1 MADNV
6 TFEGLLIS
14 QRADPADSSDGE
26 LFVFAAPARDILDW
40 ARVHRT
46 IEATGA
52 AQRGLSPTHHKRIR
66 SFVEAS
72 EKNVVPTA
80 VTLAL
85 PPGTYTVS
93 GESTERVRR
102 GELTVLRED
111 EAQPAVIID
120 GQHRLHG
127 LDGLDVPVLV
137 TVLLNAD
144 RLERALQFVVINNS
158 ARKVPTD
165 LVKGILAELNE
176 GEQEVFESR
185 LSRSGLTLGHFH
197 NALRYIDQWDESPF
211 KDLLDW
217 DINRDGERI
226 VKPAAIEKSLR
237 VILAR
242 LETRDSME
250 LDQAVELFVA
260 LWAGIKDAWN
270 GTPEEWKE
278 SRILEKA
285 GLVSCVE
292 FVVERLNQEA
302 EEGKRIEESEV
313 VTDVARQIFQPV
325 PHEFWLAEWDQK
337 GLDTDAGRQLIR
349 KAISEVRRAVAL
361 GAPEPLREVRSLN
374 FRNNE
379 ASSN

>member
-14 QRADPADSSDGE
+14 QRADPTVDSDGE
-26 LFVFAAPARDILDW
+26 LFVFAAPASDILEW
-40 ARVHRT
+40 ARVDRT
-46 IEATGA
+46 IEEKGA
-52 AQRGLSPTHHKRIR
+52 AQRALSPTHQKRIR

-72 EKNVVPTA
+72 QDNVVPTA

-85 PPGTYTVS
+85 PPDTYTVS
-93 GESTERVRR
+93 GESTSKVRGGQLTILRVK
-102 GELTVLRED
+102 ED
-111 EAQPAVIID
+111 QPAVIID

-127 LDGLDVPVLV
+127 LAGLDIPVLV

-144 RLERALQFVVINNS
+144 KLERALQFVVINNS

-176 GEQEVFESR
+176 TEQAAFESR
-185 LSRSGLTLGHFH
+185 ISRSGITLGRFH

-211 KDLLDW
+211 QNMLDW
-217 DINRDGERI
+217 DINRTGEQI

-242 LETRDSME
+242 LDTRDPIE
-250 LDQAVELFVA
+250 LDQAVELLVA
-260 LWAGIKDAWN
+260 LWTGIQSAWS
-270 GTPEEWKE
+270 GTEEQWKT
-278 SRILEKA
+278 SKIIEKA

-292 FVVERLNQEA
+292 FVVERLNREA
-302 EEGKRIEESEV
+302 EEGKQIEESEV
-313 VTDVARQIFQPV
+313 VTKVAHDLFEPV
-325 PHEFWLAEWDQK
+325 PHEFWLVDWDQK

-349 KAISEVRRAVAL
+349 RAISEVRRAVAR
-361 GAPEPLREVRSLN
+361 GVPKPLRDVRALN
-374 FRNNE
+374 F
-379 ASSN
+379 SSNESSSN